1 MFFFASG
8 GYLSCFGKKDTK
20 EADQGE
26 ALRYCSRNNRRPP
39 LGSSPARIIASTQIV
54 SVL

>member
-1 MFFFASG
+1 MIKDYLRFSASV

-26 ALRYCSRNNRRPP
+26 ALRSCSRNNMRPP
-39 LGSSPARIIASTQIV
+39 LGSPPARIIGR
-54 SVL
+54 L